1 MSKTTPLEQ
10 ALRAAWYDGY
20 YSAVAQANENP
31 EIPAE
36 YYFEKYMVRI
46 IESLEKGEGSE

>member
-1 MSKTTPLEQ
+1 MSKASPLEQ
-10 ALRAAWYDGY
+10 ALRDAWYDGY

-36 YYFEKYMVRI
+36 YYFEKYMGRI
-46 IESLEKGEGSE
+46 IESLEKGEE